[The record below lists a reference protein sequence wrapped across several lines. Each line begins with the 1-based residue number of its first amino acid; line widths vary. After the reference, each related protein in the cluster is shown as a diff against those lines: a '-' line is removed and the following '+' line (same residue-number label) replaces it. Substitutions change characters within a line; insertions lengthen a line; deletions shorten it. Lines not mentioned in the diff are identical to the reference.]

1 MKKGCLLL
9 LALLWTASG
18 SLLAQERAD
27 SIAAGAGL
35 TVQDIEDLTK
45 PLDPSVT
52 PLSPPSA
59 SELGGGQTALS
70 IPLEPALT
78 KRYVA
83 PPLFRIAPE
92 RPILPSWG
100 TGYMYGYSGQGNDWL
115 RGYQATAGIGLSQR
129 LGDYWTFN
137 ANASVYKNSIYYN
150 SASFGSSLHWQPNSH
165 FGVTVFGNYSPGSF
179 MSSVSLGPSFNWGGY
194 MTVEGEYFGIDMGAQ
209 QYYDPFYGHN
219 TTPIVRPFV
228 KLGGAKL
235 GIDVGPMIKDALQK
249 DRNHNNGFNPIPQ
262 PIKALPQVAPRR

>member
-45 PLDPSVT
+45 PLA

-59 SELGGGQTALS
+59 SELGGGQTALG
-70 IPLEPALT
+70 ITLEPALT
-78 KRYVA
+78 NRYVA

-137 ANASVYKNSIYYN
+137 ANASVN
-150 SASFGSSLHWQPNSH
+150 
-165 FGVTVFGNYSPGSF
+165 V
-179 MSSVSLGPSFNWGGY
+179 
-194 MTVEGEYFGIDMGAQ
+194 
-209 QYYDPFYGHN
+209 N
-219 TTPIVRPFV
+219 TT
-228 KLGGAKL
+228 AS
-235 GIDVGPMIKDALQK
+235 
-249 DRNHNNGFNPIPQ
+249 
-262 PIKALPQVAPRR
+262 